1 MELFR
6 KIDLY
11 LDIFS
16 PRGTHGSIK
25 GRTKI
30 TKLVEEAKRDTNSGH
45 ARVLVIFMQTEEYLG

>member
-25 GRTKI
+25 GRTMI
-30 TKLVEEAKRDTNSGH
+30 TRLVEEAKRDTNIVDMPECWG
-45 ARVLVIFMQTEEYLG
+45 YLRK